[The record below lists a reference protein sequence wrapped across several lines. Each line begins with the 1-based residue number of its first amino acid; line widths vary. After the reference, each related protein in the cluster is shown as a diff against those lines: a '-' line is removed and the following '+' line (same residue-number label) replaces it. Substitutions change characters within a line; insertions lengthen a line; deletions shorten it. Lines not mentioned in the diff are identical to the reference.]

1 LLGRIYSD
9 RGEAPQALQ
18 CYNDAVEKADTL
30 SEDCDYTTLYKVYG
44 QMADVFEAQV
54 MPNEEIEALK
64 RYSQYALKAGNTYEY
79 IRGIEFMAGAYSILG
94 DTTMLLST
102 EQKAHVLYKEHG
114 FLQAAASAYTLSIY
128 VYIARGNYQ
137 KAYQFMQLY
146 EKESGLFDED
156 GSIQQGREGYY
167 LCKGLYYLGIN
178 HVDTAESYFKKLINN
193 PQLSFNA
200 YQGLISVSQK
210 KGDASTA
217 LSYLKKYEAS
227 FDTLITNIHADATRQ
242 VKGLYDYTR
251 QQKIAQEKAA
261 ESEHNR
267 NVNILLI
274 VCFTIVAFMFFRLF
288 WNFRMRKRH
297 ELAELNCK
305 YAEIATNYEKEMH
318 ELDLIQTDFSA
329 FKEQKLEELSA
340 LKQQMQ
346 EMRDRYGNLLV
357 VDNPMGLM
365 QCPSVVTLLLNVKK
379 PGILTPLTDE
389 EWGTLITDFQ
399 KHMPLLFT
407 KLRER
412 HLSKLETRAT
422 IMTRLGVGTDEMAY
436 LFGTR
441 KQNITNYKREA
452 NFKLYADKSAH
463 TLFANLD
470 QL

>member
-1 LLGRIYSD
+1 
-9 RGEAPQALQ
+9 
-18 CYNDAVEKADTL
+18 
-30 SEDCDYTTLYKVYG
+30 
-44 QMADVFEAQV
+44 M
-54 MPNEEIEALK
+54 
-64 RYSQYALKAGNTYEY
+64 
-79 IRGIEFMAGAYSILG
+79 
-94 DTTMLLST
+94 
-102 EQKAHVLYKEHG
+102 
-114 FLQAAASAYTLSIY
+114 
-128 VYIARGNYQ
+128 
-137 KAYQFMQLY
+137 
-146 EKESGLFDED
+146 
-156 GSIQQGREGYY
+156 
-167 LCKGLYYLGIN
+167 
-178 HVDTAESYFKKLINN
+178 INN